1 MRRIAWCMEGLGF
14 PSIHNEITKKNKHIM
29 ESKDAVKC
37 AIDQLGQ
44 ALSDADR
51 HDGIICKE
59 RIQYAMRLLMDQEE
73 PEPIIAGVDF
83 TDSLELLNKLNENNY
98 GF

>member
-1 MRRIAWCMEGLGF
+1 
-14 PSIHNEITKKNKHIM
+14 
-29 ESKDAVKC
+29 
-37 AIDQLGQ
+37 
-44 ALSDADR
+44 
-51 HDGIICKE
+51 
-59 RIQYAMRLLMDQEE
+59 MRLLMDQEE

>member
-1 MRRIAWCMEGLGF
+1 M
-14 PSIHNEITKKNKHIM
+14 K
-29 ESKDAVKC
+29 SKDAVKC

-44 ALSDADR
+44 ALSDADK

>member
-1 MRRIAWCMEGLGF
+1 M
-14 PSIHNEITKKNKHIM
+14 K
-29 ESKDAVKC
+29 SKDAVKC

-44 ALSDADR
+44 ALSDADK

-83 TDSLELLNKLNENNY
+83 TDSLNLLNKL
-98 GF
+98 

>member
-1 MRRIAWCMEGLGF
+1 M
-14 PSIHNEITKKNKHIM
+14 K
-29 ESKDAVKC
+29 SKDAVKC

-51 HDGIICKE
+51 HNDGIICKE

>member
-1 MRRIAWCMEGLGF
+1 M
-14 PSIHNEITKKNKHIM
+14 K
-29 ESKDAVKC
+29 SKDAVKC